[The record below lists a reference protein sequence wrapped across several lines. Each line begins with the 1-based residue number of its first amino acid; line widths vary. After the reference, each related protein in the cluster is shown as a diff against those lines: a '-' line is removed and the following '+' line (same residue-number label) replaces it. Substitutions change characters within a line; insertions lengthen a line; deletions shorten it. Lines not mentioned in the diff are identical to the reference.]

1 MARYLLI
8 SNMVGEDHKIKRDP
22 LVYEE
27 GTFEEMKS
35 KLSDLVENN
44 PKVSDKTWER
54 VQLLE
59 PENLPI
65 KVAGITFFV
74 EGLDE

>member
-1 MARYLLI
+1 M
-8 SNMVGEDHKIKRDP
+8 
-22 LVYEE
+22 VYEE

-65 KVAGITFFV
+65 KVAGITFLV